1 MPAPQV
7 PPASPAPV
15 PISAPPVPPTTPV
28 PVPAPP
34 AKTSP
39 ASATEYHDRGRK
51 LLQEDRYQAAIEQLT
66 EALKLDPSLTLALN
80 ARGYAH
86 FRLKQYA
93 KALADFDQ
101 AIRLNRSYLNAYI
114 NRSATRRAA
123 GDKAGADADQ
133 AKARELM
140 QSQK

>member
-1 MPAPQV
+1 
-7 PPASPAPV
+7 
-15 PISAPPVPPTTPV
+15 
-28 PVPAPP
+28 
-34 AKTSP
+34 
-39 ASATEYHDRGRK
+39 
-51 LLQEDRYQAAIEQLT
+51 
-66 EALKLDPSLTLALN
+66 LN

-123 GDKAGADADQ
+123 GDKPGRTPIKPSAGADAKPEVNGE
-133 AKARELM
+133 AISRGCAT
-140 QSQK
+140 